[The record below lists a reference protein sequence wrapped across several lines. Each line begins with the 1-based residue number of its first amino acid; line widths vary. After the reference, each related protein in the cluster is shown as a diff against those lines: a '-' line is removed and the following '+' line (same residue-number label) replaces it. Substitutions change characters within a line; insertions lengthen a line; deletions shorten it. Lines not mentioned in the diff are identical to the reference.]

1 MSSKDTRGDKGA
13 NTGKRAGGNKKM
25 SGDKLSTGSKG
36 PGGGKKAAGRPHRGG
51 KTKSQVSSRQ
61 RDGRTSHRGASFDAS
76 ALEGAEFIEVSNVA
90 LPLDAG
96 LDDLASEANRLTS
109 VSGASEANR
118 PISVPRA
125 VEVERPNAAV
135 PATPP
140 APVAP
145 AEGSHAESL
154 SRTAI
159 ASALG
164 VAPEDIAS
172 FSLVKRSVDARK
184 KSNVHFNA
192 TYAVRLARGMA
203 YDALSP
209 ARGVN
214 VRAYEPPA
222 PLTIPDLRSHVT
234 SSDGRIVVAGTGP
247 AGLFCALYL
256 AEAGLRPLVVERG
269 AAVDERTAAIESF
282 NVGGPLDAAA
292 NVQFGEGGAGTF
304 SDGKLTTGTKSPHI
318 RHVLEAFVQAG
329 APDEIL
335 WQAKPHIGTDKL
347 PAVVKSIRERIIAAG
362 GEVRFLTRLVDIE
375 LSGGAVRSVVLEDSR
390 TGAREVVE
398 ASHVIVACG
407 HSARDVFELA
417 RDRGF
422 ALERKPFSMGARIE
436 HPQALIN
443 RAQFGAA
450 AKHAALGAADYK
462 MAVRVPARTDGTRTD
477 AASDNA
483 TRGVY
488 TFCMCPGGEVVAAAS
503 EEGGVV
509 VNGMSRFAR
518 DGENSNSALL
528 ADVRPDDLP
537 GDDVMEGVRL
547 QREVERAAFELARRN
562 GGVPYAA
569 PAQTVGDFLSGATSS
584 SGQAEG
590 KQPGGTVAAASEARR
605 RTVEPGSHRRVGASE
620 SHSRLV
626 VRPSYPRGVVWCDLR
641 ECLPAFICDAL
652 TQGLP
657 LLDAKLH
664 GFADPAAVLT
674 GPETRS
680 SSPIRMVRGKN
691 FQARWASDSPASD
704 EEPATRVYPCGEGA
718 GYAGGIMS
726 AAVDG
731 LRVAEAIAAELSSR

>member
-1 MSSKDTRGDKGA
+1 MSSKDARGDKGA
-13 NTGKRAGGNKKM
+13 STGKRVGGNKKM
-25 SGDKLSTGSKG
+25 SGAKLSTGSKG
-36 PGGGKKAAGRPHRGG
+36 TGGGKKAAGRPHRGG
-51 KTKSQVSSRQ
+51 KTKSQASSRQ
-61 RDGRTSHRGASFDAS
+61 RTGRPSHRGASFDAS

-96 LDDLASEANRLTS
+96 LESPASE
-109 VSGASEANR
+109 VNR
-118 PISVPRA
+118 PTPVPFSTETNHPA
-125 VEVERPNAAV
+125 
-135 PATPP
+135 PATPAASP
-140 APVAP
+140 AP

-154 SRTAI
+154 SRAAI

-164 VAPEDIAS
+164 VAPEDVAS

-192 TYAVRLARGMA
+192 TYAVRLAQGVA

-214 VRAYEPPA
+214 VRAYDPPA
-222 PLTIPDLRSHVT
+222 PLAIPDLRSLAT
-234 SSDGRIVVAGTGP
+234 SSDERIVVAGTGP
-247 AGLFCALYL
+247 AGLFCALFL

-282 NVGGPLDAAA
+282 NAGGPLDAAA

-318 RHVLEAFVQAG
+318 RHALEAFVQAG

-347 PAVVKSIRERIIAAG
+347 PAVVKSIRERIISAG
-362 GEVRFLTRLVDIE
+362 GEVRFLTRLADIE
-375 LSGGAVRSVVLEDSR
+375 LSGGAVCSVVLEDSR
-390 TGAREVVE
+390 TGAREAVE
-398 ASHVIVACG
+398 ASRVIVACG

-422 ALERKPFSMGARIE
+422 ALERKPFSMGVRIE
-436 HPQALIN
+436 HPQTLIN
-443 RAQFGAA
+443 RAQYGAA
-450 AKHAALGAADYK
+450 AKHTALGAADYK
-462 MAVRVPARTDGTRTD
+462 MAVRVPARANGTRTD
-477 AASDNA
+477 VASENA

-537 GDDVMEGVRL
+537 GDDVMEGVCL
-547 QREVERAAFELARRN
+547 QREVERAAFVLACRN

-590 KQPGGTVAAASEARR
+590 GQPGGTVAAASKARR
-605 RTVEPGSHRRVGASE
+605 RTVVPEP
-620 SHSRLV
+620 HSRLV
-626 VRPSYPRGVVWCDLR
+626 VHPSYPRGVVWCDLR
-641 ECLPAFICDAL
+641 ECLPEFICDAL
-652 TQGLP
+652 AQGLP

-664 GFADPAAVLT
+664 GFADPGAVLT

-680 SSPIRMVRGKN
+680 SSPIRMVRGEN
-691 FQARWASDSPASD
+691 FQARLAGDSSASD

-731 LRVAEAIAAELSSR
+731 LRVAEAIAAEFSSR

>member
-1 MSSKDTRGDKGA
+1 MSSKDARGDKGA
-13 NTGKRAGGNKKM
+13 STGKRVGGNKKM
-25 SGDKLSTGSKG
+25 SGAKLSAGSKG

-51 KTKSQVSSRQ
+51 KTKSQASSRQ
-61 RDGRTSHRGASFDAS
+61 RTGRPSHRGASFDAS

-96 LDDLASEANRLTS
+96 LESPASEVNRPTPVPLST
-109 VSGASEANR
+109 EANH
-118 PISVPRA
+118 PA
-125 VEVERPNAAV
+125 
-135 PATPP
+135 PATPAASP
-140 APVAP
+140 AP

-164 VAPEDIAS
+164 VAPEDVVS

-192 TYAVRLARGMA
+192 TYAVRLAQGVV

-209 ARGVN
+209 ARGIN
-214 VRAYEPPA
+214 VRAYDPPA
-222 PLTIPDLRSHVT
+222 PLAIPDLRSLAT

-247 AGLFCALYL
+247 AGLFCALFL

-282 NVGGPLDAAA
+282 NAGGPLDAAA

-347 PAVVKSIRERIIAAG
+347 PAVVKSIRERIISAG
-362 GEVRFLTRLVDIE
+362 GEVRFLTRLADIE
-375 LSGGAVRSVVLEDSR
+375 LSGGAVCSVALEDSR

-398 ASHVIVACG
+398 ASRVIVACG
-407 HSARDVFELA
+407 HSARDIFELA

-422 ALERKPFSMGARIE
+422 ALERKPFSMGVRIE
-436 HPQALIN
+436 HPQSLIN
-443 RAQFGAA
+443 RAQYGAA
-450 AKHAALGAADYK
+450 AKHTALGAADYK
-462 MAVRVPARTDGTRTD
+462 MAVRVPVRANGTRAD
-477 AASDNA
+477 ATSENA

-547 QREVERAAFELARRN
+547 QREGEHAAFELARRN

-590 KQPGGTVAAASEARR
+590 GQPGGTVAAASEA
-605 RTVEPGSHRRVGASE
+605 HRRVGASE

-641 ECLPAFICDAL
+641 ECLPEFICDAL
-652 TQGLP
+652 AQGLP

-664 GFADPAAVLT
+664 GFADPGAVLT

-691 FQARWASDSPASD
+691 FQARLAGDSSASD
-704 EEPATRVYPCGEGA
+704 EEPATRVYSCGEGA

-731 LRVAEAIAAELSSR
+731 LRVAEAIAAEFSSR

>member
-13 NTGKRAGGNKKM
+13 NAGKRAGGNKKM
-25 SGDKLSTGSKG
+25 SGKKTG
-36 PGGGKKAAGRPHRGG
+36 GRSHRGG
-51 KTKSQVSSRQ
+51 KPRSQASSRQ
-61 RDGRTSHRGASFDAS
+61 RSNRPSRGGAPFDAS
-76 ALEGAEFIEVSNVA
+76 ALEGAEAIEVSNVA

-96 LDDLASEANRLTS
+96 LDDLASEANRLT
-109 VSGASEANR
+109 
-118 PISVPRA
+118 PVPRA
-125 VEVERPNAAV
+125 AGAEHPTPAA

-140 APVAP
+140 ASVAL

-159 ASALG
+159 AAALG

-214 VRAYEPPA
+214 VRAYDPPA
-222 PLTIPDLRSHVT
+222 PLAIPDLRSLAT
-234 SSDGRIVVAGTGP
+234 SPDERIVVAGTGP

-282 NVGGPLDAAA
+282 NAGGPLDAAA

-347 PAVVKSIRERIIAAG
+347 PAVVKNIRERIISAG
-362 GEVRFLTRLVDIE
+362 GEVRFLTRLADIE
-375 LSGGAVRSVVLEDSR
+375 LAGGAVRSVVLEDSR
-390 TGAREVVE
+390 TGARDAVE
-398 ASHVIVACG
+398 ASRVIVACG
-407 HSARDVFELA
+407 HSARDIFELA

-422 ALERKPFSMGARIE
+422 ALERKPFSMGVRIE
-436 HPQALIN
+436 HPQSLIN
-443 RAQFGAA
+443 RAQYGAA
-450 AKHAALGAADYK
+450 AKHAALGTADYK
-462 MAVRVPARTDGTRTD
+462 MAVRVPVRTGDTHAD
-477 AASDNA
+477 VASENA

-537 GDDVMEGVRL
+537 GNDVMEGVRL
-547 QREVERAAFELARRN
+547 QREVEHAAFELACRN
-562 GGVPYAA
+562 GGVHYAA
-569 PAQTVGDFLSGATSS
+569 PAQTVGDFLAGATSS

-605 RTVEPGSHRRVGASE
+605 RTVASAACSHTAELEARRAGVLGTPD
-620 SHSRLV
+620 RLV

-641 ECLPAFICDAL
+641 ECLPEFICDAL
-652 TQGLP
+652 AQGLP

-664 GFADPAAVLT
+664 GFADPGAVLI

-691 FQARWASDSPASD
+691 FQARLADDDPVL
-704 EEPATRVYPCGEGA
+704 EEDPRTRVYPCGEGA

-731 LRVAEAIAAELSSR
+731 LRVAEAIAAEFSSR

>member
-1 MSSKDTRGDKGA
+1 MSSKDARGDKGA
-13 NTGKRAGGNKKM
+13 STGKRVGGNKKM
-25 SGDKLSTGSKG
+25 SGAKLSTGSKG
-36 PGGGKKAAGRPHRGG
+36 TGGGKKAAGRPHRGG
-51 KTKSQVSSRQ
+51 KTKSQASSRQ
-61 RDGRTSHRGASFDAS
+61 RTGRPSHRGASFDAS
-76 ALEGAEFIEVSNVA
+76 VLEGAEFIEVSNVA

-96 LDDLASEANRLTS
+96 LESPASE
-109 VSGASEANR
+109 VSR
-118 PISVPRA
+118 PTPAPLSTETNHPA
-125 VEVERPNAAV
+125 
-135 PATPP
+135 PATPAASP
-140 APVAP
+140 AP

-154 SRTAI
+154 SRAAI

-164 VAPEDIAS
+164 VAPEDVAS

-192 TYAVRLARGMA
+192 TYAVRLAQGVA

-214 VRAYEPPA
+214 VRAYDPPA
-222 PLTIPDLRSHVT
+222 PLVIPDLPSLAT

-247 AGLFCALYL
+247 AGLFGALYL

-282 NVGGPLDAAA
+282 NAGGPLDAVA

-347 PAVVKSIRERIIAAG
+347 PAVVKSIRERIISAG

-375 LSGGAVRSVVLEDSR
+375 LAGGAVRSVVLEDSR
-390 TGAREVVE
+390 TGAREAVE
-398 ASHVIVACG
+398 ASRVIVACG
-407 HSARDVFELA
+407 HSARDIFELA

-422 ALERKPFSMGARIE
+422 ALERKPFSMGVRIE
-436 HPQALIN
+436 HPQTLIN
-443 RAQFGAA
+443 RAQYGAA

-462 MAVRVPARTDGTRTD
+462 MAVRVSVRANGTRAD
-477 AASDNA
+477 ATSENA

-528 ADVRPDDLP
+528 ADVWPDDLP

-547 QREVERAAFELARRN
+547 QREVERAAFELACRN

-590 KQPGGTVAAASEARR
+590 GQPGGTVAAASEARR
-605 RTVEPGSHRRVGASE
+605 RTVAPEP
-620 SHSRLV
+620 HSRLV
-626 VRPSYPRGVVWCDLR
+626 VHPSYPRGVVWCDLR
-641 ECLPAFICDAL
+641 ECLPEFICDAL
-652 TQGLP
+652 AQGLP

-664 GFADPAAVLT
+664 GFANPGAVLT

-680 SSPIRMVRGKN
+680 SSPIRMVRGQN
-691 FQARWASDSPASD
+691 FQARLAGDSPASD

-731 LRVAEAIAAELSSR
+731 LRVAEAIAAEFSSR

>member
-13 NTGKRAGGNKKM
+13 NTGKRAGGSKKM
-25 SGDKLSTGSKG
+25 SGAKLSTGSKG
-36 PGGGKKAAGRPHRGG
+36 PGGGKKAAGRSHRGG

-96 LDDLASEANRLTS
+96 LESPASE
-109 VSGASEANR
+109 VNR
-118 PISVPRA
+118 PTPVPLSTETNHPA
-125 VEVERPNAAV
+125 
-135 PATPP
+135 PATPAASP
-140 APVAP
+140 AP

-164 VAPEDIAS
+164 VAPEDVAS

-192 TYAVRLARGMA
+192 TYAVHLAQGVA
-203 YDALSP
+203 HDELSP
-209 ARGVN
+209 DRGVN
-214 VRAYEPPA
+214 VRAYDPPA
-222 PLTIPDLRSHVT
+222 PLAIPDLRSLAT
-234 SSDGRIVVAGTGP
+234 SSDESIVVAGTGP

-282 NVGGPLDAAA
+282 NAGGPLDAAA

-318 RHVLEAFVQAG
+318 RHVLEAFVRAG
-329 APDEIL
+329 APNEIL

-362 GEVRFLTRLVDIE
+362 GEVRFLTRLADIE
-375 LSGGAVRSVVLEDSR
+375 LAGGAVRSVVLEDSR
-390 TGAREVVE
+390 TGAREVIE
-398 ASHVIVACG
+398 ASRVIVACG

-422 ALERKPFSMGARIE
+422 ALERKPFSMGVRIE
-436 HPQALIN
+436 HPQSLIN
-443 RAQFGAA
+443 RAQYGAA

-462 MAVRVPARTDGTRTD
+462 MAVRVPARVPSRAD
-477 AASDNA
+477 AASENA

-537 GDDVMEGVRL
+537 GNDVMEGVRL
-547 QREVERAAFELARRN
+547 QREVEHAAFELACRN

-569 PAQTVGDFLSGATSS
+569 PAQTVGDFLAGATSS

-605 RTVEPGSHRRVGASE
+605 RTVAPGRPCRVGSSE

-641 ECLPAFICDAL
+641 ECLPEFICDAL
-652 TQGLP
+652 AQGLP

-664 GFADPAAVLT
+664 GFADPGAVLT

-691 FQARWASDSPASD
+691 FQVRLAGDSSASD

>member
-1 MSSKDTRGDKGA
+1 MSSKDARGDKGA
-13 NTGKRAGGNKKM
+13 STGKRVGGNKKM
-25 SGDKLSTGSKG
+25 SGVKLSTGSKG

-51 KTKSQVSSRQ
+51 KTKLQASSRQ
-61 RDGRTSHRGASFDAS
+61 RTGRPSHRGASFDAS

-96 LDDLASEANRLTS
+96 LESPASE
-109 VSGASEANR
+109 VNR
-118 PISVPRA
+118 PTPVPLSTKTNHPA
-125 VEVERPNAAV
+125 
-135 PATPP
+135 PATPAASP
-140 APVAP
+140 AP

-154 SRTAI
+154 SRAAI

-164 VAPEDIAS
+164 VAPEDVAS

-192 TYAVRLARGMA
+192 TYAVRLAQGVA

-214 VRAYEPPA
+214 VRAYDPPA
-222 PLTIPDLRSHVT
+222 PLAIPDLRSLAT
-234 SSDGRIVVAGTGP
+234 SSDERIVVAGTGP

-269 AAVDERTAAIESF
+269 AAVDERAAAIESF
-282 NVGGPLDAAA
+282 NAGGPLDAAA

-347 PAVVKSIRERIIAAG
+347 PAVVKSIRERIISAG

-375 LSGGAVRSVVLEDSR
+375 LAGGAVRSVVLEDSR
-390 TGAREVVE
+390 TGAREAVE
-398 ASHVIVACG
+398 ASRVIVACG
-407 HSARDVFELA
+407 HSARDIFELA

-422 ALERKPFSMGARIE
+422 ALERKPFSMGVRIE
-436 HPQALIN
+436 HPQSLIN
-443 RAQFGAA
+443 RAQYGAA
-450 AKHAALGAADYK
+450 AKHTALGAADYK
-462 MAVRVPARTDGTRTD
+462 MAVRVPARANGTRTD
-477 AASDNA
+477 VTSENA

-528 ADVRPDDLP
+528 ADVQPDDLP

-547 QREVERAAFELARRN
+547 QREVEHAAFELACRN

-569 PAQTVGDFLSGATSS
+569 PAQTVGDFLVGATSS

-590 KQPGGTVAAASEARR
+590 GQPGGTFAAASEARR
-605 RTVEPGSHRRVGASE
+605 RTVAPEP
-620 SHSRLV
+620 HSRLV
-626 VRPSYPRGVVWCDLR
+626 VHPSYPRGVVWCDLR
-641 ECLPAFICDAL
+641 ECLPEFICDAL
-652 TQGLP
+652 AQGLP

-664 GFADPAAVLT
+664 GFADPGAVLT

-680 SSPIRMVRGKN
+680 SSPIRMVRGEN
-691 FQARWASDSPASD
+691 FQARLASDLPDSD

-731 LRVAEAIAAELSSR
+731 LRVAEAIAAEFSSR

>member
-1 MSSKDTRGDKGA
+1 MSSKDARGDKGA
-13 NTGKRAGGNKKM
+13 STGKRVGGNKKM
-25 SGDKLSTGSKG
+25 SGAKLSTGSKG
-36 PGGGKKAAGRPHRGG
+36 TGGGKKAAGRPHRGG
-51 KTKSQVSSRQ
+51 KTKSQASSRQ
-61 RDGRTSHRGASFDAS
+61 RTGRPSHRGASFDAS

-96 LDDLASEANRLTS
+96 LESPASEVNRPTPVPLST
-109 VSGASEANR
+109 EANH
-118 PISVPRA
+118 PA
-125 VEVERPNAAV
+125 
-135 PATPP
+135 PATP
-140 APVAP
+140 AP

-154 SRTAI
+154 SRSAI

-164 VAPEDIAS
+164 VAPEDVVS

-192 TYAVRLARGMA
+192 TYAVHLAQGVA

-214 VRAYEPPA
+214 VRAYDPPA
-222 PLTIPDLRSHVT
+222 PLAIPDLRSLAT

-282 NVGGPLDAAA
+282 NAGGPLDAAA

-347 PAVVKSIRERIIAAG
+347 PAVVKSIRERIISAG

-375 LSGGAVRSVVLEDSR
+375 LAGGAVRSVVLEDSR
-390 TGAREVVE
+390 TGAREAVE
-398 ASHVIVACG
+398 ASRVIVACG
-407 HSARDVFELA
+407 HSARDIFELA

-422 ALERKPFSMGARIE
+422 ALERKPFSMGVRIE
-436 HPQALIN
+436 HPQSLIN
-443 RAQFGAA
+443 RAQYGAA
-450 AKHAALGAADYK
+450 AKHTALGAADYK
-462 MAVRVPARTDGTRTD
+462 MAVRVPARANGTRTD
-477 AASDNA
+477 AASENA

-537 GDDVMEGVRL
+537 GNDVMEGVRL
-547 QREVERAAFELARRN
+547 QREVEHAAFELARRN

-569 PAQTVGDFLSGATSS
+569 LAQTVGDFLSGATSS

-590 KQPGGTVAAASEARR
+590 GQPGGTVAAASEARR
-605 RTVEPGSHRRVGASE
+605 RTVAPE

-626 VRPSYPRGVVWCDLR
+626 VHPSYPRGVVWCDLR
-641 ECLPAFICDAL
+641 ECLPEFICDAL
-652 TQGLP
+652 AQGLP

-664 GFADPAAVLT
+664 GFADPGAVLT

-680 SSPIRMVRGKN
+680 SSPIRMVRGEN
-691 FQARWASDSPASD
+691 FQARLASDLPDSD

-731 LRVAEAIAAELSSR
+731 LRVAEAIAAEFSSR

>member
-1 MSSKDTRGDKGA
+1 MSSKDARGDKGA
-13 NTGKRAGGNKKM
+13 STGKRVGGNKKM
-25 SGDKLSTGSKG
+25 SGAKLSTGSKG
-36 PGGGKKAAGRPHRGG
+36 TSGGKKAAGRPHRGG
-51 KTKSQVSSRQ
+51 KTKSQASSRQ
-61 RDGRTSHRGASFDAS
+61 RTGRPSHRGASFDAS
-76 ALEGAEFIEVSNVA
+76 VLEGADVIEVSNVA

-96 LDDLASEANRLTS
+96 LESPASE
-109 VSGASEANR
+109 VNR
-118 PISVPRA
+118 PTPVPLSTETNHPA
-125 VEVERPNAAV
+125 
-135 PATPP
+135 PATPAVSP
-140 APVAP
+140 AP

-154 SRTAI
+154 SRAAI

-164 VAPEDIAS
+164 VVPEDVAS

-192 TYAVRLARGMA
+192 TYAVRLAQGVV

-214 VRAYEPPA
+214 VRAYDPPA
-222 PLTIPDLRSHVT
+222 PLAIPDLRSLAT
-234 SSDGRIVVAGTGP
+234 SSDERIVVAGTGP

-282 NVGGPLDAAA
+282 NAGGPLDAAA

-347 PAVVKSIRERIIAAG
+347 PAVVKSIRGRIISAG
-362 GEVRFLTRLVDIE
+362 GEVRFLTRLADIE
-375 LSGGAVRSVVLEDSR
+375 LSGGAVCSVVLEDSR

-398 ASHVIVACG
+398 ASRVIVACG
-407 HSARDVFELA
+407 HSARDIFELA

-422 ALERKPFSMGARIE
+422 ALERKPFSMGVRIE
-436 HPQALIN
+436 HPQSLIN
-443 RAQFGAA
+443 RAQYGAA
-450 AKHAALGAADYK
+450 AKHTALGAADYK
-462 MAVRVPARTDGTRTD
+462 MAVRVPARANGTHTDV
-477 AASDNA
+477 ASDNA

-528 ADVRPDDLP
+528 ADVRPDDLL

-547 QREVERAAFELARRN
+547 QREVEHAAFELARRN

-569 PAQTVGDFLSGATSS
+569 PAQTVGDFLSGAASS

-590 KQPGGTVAAASEARR
+590 GQPGGAVVAASEARR
-605 RTVEPGSHRRVGASE
+605 RTVAPD

-641 ECLPAFICDAL
+641 ECLPEFICDAL
-652 TQGLP
+652 AQGLP

-664 GFADPAAVLT
+664 GFADPSAVLT

-680 SSPIRMVRGKN
+680 SSPIRMVRGEN
-691 FQARWASDSPASD
+691 FQARLASDSPDSD

-731 LRVAEAIAAELSSR
+731 LRVAEAIAAEFSSR

>member
-96 LDDLASEANRLTS
+96 LDVLASEANRLT
-109 VSGASEANR
+109 
-118 PISVPRA
+118 PVPRA
-125 VEVERPNAAV
+125 AGAEHPTPAA

-140 APVAP
+140 ASAAL

-159 ASALG
+159 AAALG
-164 VAPEDIAS
+164 VAPEDVAS

-192 TYAVRLARGMA
+192 TYAVRLARDMA

-209 ARGVN
+209 ARGVG
-214 VRAYEPPA
+214 VRAYDPPA
-222 PLTIPDLRSHVT
+222 PLAIPDLRSHT
-234 SSDGRIVVAGTGP
+234 ASSDGRIVVAGTGP

-282 NVGGPLDAAA
+282 NAGGPLDVAA

-347 PAVVKSIRERIIAAG
+347 PAVVKSIRERIISAG
-362 GEVRFLTRLVDIE
+362 GEVRFLTRLADIE

-390 TGAREVVE
+390 TGAREAVE
-398 ASHVIVACG
+398 ASRVIVACG
-407 HSARDVFELA
+407 HSARDIFELA

-422 ALERKPFSMGARIE
+422 ALERKPFSMGVRIE
-436 HPQALIN
+436 HPQSLIN
-443 RAQFGAA
+443 RAQYGAA

-462 MAVRVPARTDGTRTD
+462 MAVRVPVRTDGTRMD
-477 AASDNA
+477 AISENA

-562 GGVPYAA
+562 GGASYAA
-569 PAQTVGDFLSGATSS
+569 PAQTVGDFLAGAASS
-584 SGQAEG
+584 NGQPEG
-590 KQPGGTVAAASEARR
+590 KQPSDTVAAASEARR
-605 RTVEPGSHRRVGASE
+605 RAAASG
-620 SHSRLV
+620 SHSRLA

-652 TQGLP
+652 AQGLP

-731 LRVAEAIAAELSSR
+731 LRVAEAIAAEFSSR

>member
-1 MSSKDTRGDKGA
+1 MSSKDARGDKGA
-13 NTGKRAGGNKKM
+13 STGKRVGGNKKM
-25 SGDKLSTGSKG
+25 SGAKLSTGSKG
-36 PGGGKKAAGRPHRGG
+36 TGGGKKAAGRPHRGG
-51 KTKSQVSSRQ
+51 KTKSQASSRQ
-61 RDGRTSHRGASFDAS
+61 RTGRPSHRGASFDAS

-96 LDDLASEANRLTS
+96 LESPASE
-109 VSGASEANR
+109 VNR
-118 PISVPRA
+118 PTPIPLSTEADHPA
-125 VEVERPNAAV
+125 
-135 PATPP
+135 PATPAASP
-140 APVAP
+140 AP

-164 VAPEDIAS
+164 VAPEDVAS

-192 TYAVRLARGMA
+192 TYAVCLAQGVV

-214 VRAYEPPA
+214 VRAYDPPA
-222 PLTIPDLRSHVT
+222 PLAIPDLRSLAT
-234 SSDGRIVVAGTGP
+234 SSDEHIVVAGTGP
-247 AGLFCALYL
+247 AGLFCALFL

-282 NVGGPLDAAA
+282 NAGGPLDAAA

-347 PAVVKSIRERIIAAG
+347 PAVVKSIRERIISAG
-362 GEVRFLTRLVDIE
+362 GEVRFLTRLADIE
-375 LSGGAVRSVVLEDSR
+375 LAGGAVRSVVLEGSR

-398 ASHVIVACG
+398 ASRVIVACG
-407 HSARDVFELA
+407 HSARDVFEFA

-422 ALERKPFSMGARIE
+422 ALERKPFSMGVRIE
-436 HPQALIN
+436 HPQSLIN
-443 RAQFGAA
+443 RAQYGAA

-462 MAVRVPARTDGTRTD
+462 MAVRVPARANDTRAD
-477 AASDNA
+477 VASENA

-547 QREVERAAFELARRN
+547 QREVERAAFELACRN

-569 PAQTVGDFLSGATSS
+569 PAQTVGDFLVGATSS

-590 KQPGGTVAAASEARR
+590 GQLGGTVAAVSEARR
-605 RTVEPGSHRRVGASE
+605 RTVAPEP
-620 SHSRLV
+620 HSRLV
-626 VRPSYPRGVVWCDLR
+626 VHPSYPRGVVWCDLR
-641 ECLPAFICDAL
+641 ECLPEFICDAL
-652 TQGLP
+652 SQGLP

-664 GFADPAAVLT
+664 GFADPGAVLT

-691 FQARWASDSPASD
+691 FQARLASDLPDSD

-731 LRVAEAIAAELSSR
+731 LRVAEAIAAEFSSR

>member
-13 NTGKRAGGNKKM
+13 NTGKRAGGSKKM
-25 SGDKLSTGSKG
+25 SCDKLSTGSKG
-36 PGGGKKAAGRPHRGG
+36 PGGGKKAAGRPRRGG
-51 KTKSQVSSRQ
+51 KTKSQATFRH
-61 RDGRTSHRGASFDAS
+61 RDGRTSHCVASFDAG

-96 LDDLASEANRLTS
+96 LDDLASEANRL
-109 VSGASEANR
+109 N
-118 PISVPRA
+118 PVPRA
-125 VEVERPNAAV
+125 AGAEHPTPAA

-192 TYAVRLARGMA
+192 TYAVRLARGMT
-203 YDALSP
+203 YDVLSP
-209 ARGVN
+209 ARGVG
-214 VRAYEPPA
+214 VRAYDPPA
-222 PLTIPDLRSHVT
+222 PLVIPDLRSHAAL
-234 SSDGRIVVAGTGP
+234 SDRRIVVAGTGP

-282 NVGGPLDAAA
+282 NAGGPLDVTA

-362 GEVRFLTRLVDIE
+362 GEVRFLTRLADIE
-375 LSGGAVRSVVLEDSR
+375 LAGGAVRSVVLEDSH

-398 ASHVIVACG
+398 ASRVIVACG
-407 HSARDVFELA
+407 HSARDIFELA

-436 HPQALIN
+436 HPQSLIN
-443 RAQFGAA
+443 RAQYGAA

-462 MAVRVPARTDGTRTD
+462 MAVRVPVRTGDTHTD
-477 AASDNA
+477 VASDNA

-537 GDDVMEGVRL
+537 GNDVMEGVRL
-547 QREVERAAFELARRN
+547 QREVEHAAFELARRN

-569 PAQTVGDFLSGATSS
+569 PAQTVGDFLAGAASS
-584 SGQAEG
+584 SRQPEG
-590 KQPGGTVAAASEARR
+590 KQPSDAVAASSEARR
-605 RTVEPGSHRRVGASE
+605 RVAASE

-641 ECLPAFICDAL
+641 ECLPEFICDAL
-652 TQGLP
+652 AQGLP

-664 GFADPAAVLT
+664 GFADPGAVLT

-680 SSPIRMVRGKN
+680 SSPIRMVRGEN
-691 FQARWASDSPASD
+691 FQARLAGDSSASD

-731 LRVAEAIAAELSSR
+731 LRVAEAIAAEFSSR

>member
-1 MSSKDTRGDKGA
+1 MSSKDTRGDKGV
-13 NTGKRAGGNKKM
+13 NTGKRAGGSKKM
-25 SGDKLSTGSKG
+25 SGAKLSTGSKG
-36 PGGGKKAAGRPHRGG
+36 PGGGKKAAGRSHRGG

-96 LDDLASEANRLTS
+96 LESPASE
-109 VSGASEANR
+109 VNR
-118 PISVPRA
+118 PTPVPLSTETNHPA
-125 VEVERPNAAV
+125 
-135 PATPP
+135 PATPAASP
-140 APVAP
+140 AP

-192 TYAVRLARGMA
+192 TYAVHLAQGVA
-203 YDALSP
+203 HDALSP

-214 VRAYEPPA
+214 VRAYDLPA
-222 PLTIPDLRSHVT
+222 PLAIPDLRSLAT
-234 SSDGRIVVAGTGP
+234 SSDERIVVAGTGP

-282 NVGGPLDAAA
+282 NAGGPLDAAA

-318 RHVLEAFVQAG
+318 RHVLETFVQAG

-362 GEVRFLTRLVDIE
+362 GEVRFLTRLADIE
-375 LSGGAVRSVVLEDSR
+375 LAGGAVRSVVLEDSR
-390 TGAREVVE
+390 TGAREAVE
-398 ASHVIVACG
+398 ASRVIVACG
-407 HSARDVFELA
+407 HSARDIFELA

-422 ALERKPFSMGARIE
+422 ALERKPFSMGVRIE
-436 HPQALIN
+436 HSQSLIN
-443 RAQFGAA
+443 RAQYGAA

-462 MAVRVPARTDGTRTD
+462 MAVRVPARAPSRAD
-477 AASDNA
+477 AASENA

-537 GDDVMEGVRL
+537 GNDVMEGVRL
-547 QREVERAAFELARRN
+547 QREVEHAAFELACRN

-569 PAQTVGDFLSGATSS
+569 PAQTVGDFLAGATSS

-605 RTVEPGSHRRVGASE
+605 CTVASE
-620 SHSRLV
+620 SCSHTAELEARRAGVLGIPDRLV

-641 ECLPAFICDAL
+641 ECLPEFICDAL
-652 TQGLP
+652 AQGLP

-691 FQARWASDSPASD
+691 LQARWASDSPASD

>member
-1 MSSKDTRGDKGA
+1 MSSKDTRGDKGV
-13 NTGKRAGGNKKM
+13 NTGKRAGGSKKM
-25 SGDKLSTGSKG
+25 SGAKLSTGSKG
-36 PGGGKKAAGRPHRGG
+36 PGGGKKAAGRSHRGG

-96 LDDLASEANRLTS
+96 LESPASE
-109 VSGASEANR
+109 VNR
-118 PISVPRA
+118 PTPVPLSTETNHPA
-125 VEVERPNAAV
+125 
-135 PATPP
+135 PATPAASP
-140 APVAP
+140 AP

-192 TYAVRLARGMA
+192 TYAVHLAQGVA
-203 YDALSP
+203 HDALSP

-214 VRAYEPPA
+214 VRAYDLPA
-222 PLTIPDLRSHVT
+222 PLAIPDLRSLAT
-234 SSDGRIVVAGTGP
+234 SSDERIVVAGTGP

-282 NVGGPLDAAA
+282 NAGGPLDAAA

-318 RHVLEAFVQAG
+318 RHVLETFVQAG

-362 GEVRFLTRLVDIE
+362 GEVRFLTRLADIE
-375 LSGGAVRSVVLEDSR
+375 LAGGAVRSVVLEDSR
-390 TGAREVVE
+390 TGAREAVE
-398 ASHVIVACG
+398 ASRVIVACG
-407 HSARDVFELA
+407 HSARDIFELA

-422 ALERKPFSMGARIE
+422 ALERKPFSMGVRIE
-436 HPQALIN
+436 HSQSLIN
-443 RAQFGAA
+443 RAQYGAA

-462 MAVRVPARTDGTRTD
+462 MAVRVPARAPSRAD
-477 AASDNA
+477 AASENA

-537 GDDVMEGVRL
+537 GNDVMEGVRL
-547 QREVERAAFELARRN
+547 QREVEHAAFELACRN

-569 PAQTVGDFLSGATSS
+569 PAQTVGDFLAGATSS

-605 RTVEPGSHRRVGASE
+605 CTVASE
-620 SHSRLV
+620 SCSHTAELEARRAGVLGIPDRLV

-641 ECLPAFICDAL
+641 ECLPEFICDAL
-652 TQGLP
+652 AQGLP

-664 GFADPAAVLT
+664 GFADPGAVLT
-674 GPETRS
+674 GSETRS

-691 FQARWASDSPASD
+691 FQARLTGDSSASD
-704 EEPATRVYPCGEGA
+704 EEPTTRVYPCGEGA

-731 LRVAEAIAAELSSR
+731 LRVAEAIAAEFSSR

>member
-1 MSSKDTRGDKGA
+1 MSSKNVRGDKGA
-13 NTGKRAGGNKKM
+13 STGKRVGGNKKM
-25 SGDKLSTGSKG
+25 SGAKLSAGSKG
-36 PGGGKKAAGRPHRGG
+36 PGGGKKVAGRPHRGG
-51 KTKSQVSSRQ
+51 KTKSQASSRQ
-61 RDGRTSHRGASFDAS
+61 RTGRPSHRGASFDAS

-90 LPLDAG
+90 LPLNAG
-96 LDDLASEANRLTS
+96 LESPASE
-109 VSGASEANR
+109 VNR
-118 PISVPRA
+118 PTPVPLSTETNHPA
-125 VEVERPNAAV
+125 
-135 PATPP
+135 PATPAASP
-140 APVAP
+140 AP

-154 SRTAI
+154 SRAAI

-164 VAPEDIAS
+164 VALEDVAS

-184 KSNVHFNA
+184 KLNVHFNA
-192 TYAVRLARGMA
+192 TYAVRLAQGVV

-209 ARGVN
+209 ARGIN
-214 VRAYEPPA
+214 VRAYDPPA
-222 PLTIPDLRSHVT
+222 PLAIPDLRSLAT

-247 AGLFCALYL
+247 AGLFCALFL

-282 NVGGPLDAAA
+282 NAGGPLDAAA

-347 PAVVKSIRERIIAAG
+347 PAVVKSIRERIVSAG
-362 GEVRFLTRLVDIE
+362 GEVRFLTRLADIE
-375 LSGGAVRSVVLEDSR
+375 LSGGAVCSVVLEDSR

-398 ASHVIVACG
+398 ASRVIVACG
-407 HSARDVFELA
+407 HSARDIFELA

-422 ALERKPFSMGARIE
+422 ALERKPFSMGVRIE
-436 HPQALIN
+436 HPQTLIN
-443 RAQFGAA
+443 RAQYGAA
-450 AKHAALGAADYK
+450 AKHTALGAADYK
-462 MAVRVPARTDGTRTD
+462 MAVRVPARANGTRTD
-477 AASDNA
+477 ATSENA
-483 TRGVY
+483 IRGVY

-547 QREVERAAFELARRN
+547 QREAERAAFELACRN

-590 KQPGGTVAAASEARR
+590 GQPGGTVAAASEARR
-605 RTVEPGSHRRVGASE
+605 RTVAPE

-641 ECLPAFICDAL
+641 ECLPEFICDAL
-652 TQGLP
+652 AQGLP

-664 GFADPAAVLT
+664 GFADPGAVLT

-680 SSPIRMVRGKN
+680 SSPIRMVRGEN
-691 FQARWASDSPASD
+691 FQARLASDLPDSD

-731 LRVAEAIAAELSSR
+731 LRVAEAIAAEFSSR

>member
-1 MSSKDTRGDKGA
+1 MSSKDARGDKGA
-13 NTGKRAGGNKKM
+13 STGKRVCGNKKM
-25 SGDKLSTGSKG
+25 SGAKLSTGSKG
-36 PGGGKKAAGRPHRGG
+36 TGGGKKAAGRPHRGG
-51 KTKSQVSSRQ
+51 KTKSQASSRQ
-61 RDGRTSHRGASFDAS
+61 RTGRPSHRGASFDAS

-96 LDDLASEANRLTS
+96 LESPASE
-109 VSGASEANR
+109 VNR
-118 PISVPRA
+118 PTPVPLSTETNHPA
-125 VEVERPNAAV
+125 
-135 PATPP
+135 PATPAASP
-140 APVAP
+140 AP

-154 SRTAI
+154 SRAAI

-164 VAPEDIAS
+164 VAPEDVAS

-192 TYAVRLARGMA
+192 TYAVHLAQGVA

-214 VRAYEPPA
+214 VRAYDPPA
-222 PLTIPDLRSHVT
+222 PLAIPDLRSLAT

-247 AGLFCALYL
+247 AGLFCALFL

-282 NVGGPLDAAA
+282 NAGGPLDAAA

-347 PAVVKSIRERIIAAG
+347 PAVVKSIRERIISAG
-362 GEVRFLTRLVDIE
+362 GEVRFLTRLADIE
-375 LSGGAVRSVVLEDSR
+375 LSGGAVCSVALEDSR

-398 ASHVIVACG
+398 ASRVIVACG
-407 HSARDVFELA
+407 HSARDIFELA

-422 ALERKPFSMGARIE
+422 ALERKPFSMGVRIE
-436 HPQALIN
+436 HPQTLIN
-443 RAQFGAA
+443 RAQYGAA
-450 AKHAALGAADYK
+450 AKHTALGAADYK
-462 MAVRVPARTDGTRTD
+462 MAVRVPARANGTRAD
-477 AASDNA
+477 VASENA

-537 GDDVMEGVRL
+537 GNDVMEGVRL
-547 QREVERAAFELARRN
+547 QREVEHAAFELARRN

-590 KQPGGTVAAASEARR
+590 GQPGGTVAAASEARR
-605 RTVEPGSHRRVGASE
+605 RTVAPE
-620 SHSRLV
+620 SHSRPV

-641 ECLPAFICDAL
+641 KCLPEFICDAL
-652 TQGLP
+652 AQGLP

-664 GFADPAAVLT
+664 GFANSGAVLT

-680 SSPIRMVRGKN
+680 SSPIRMVRGEN
-691 FQARWASDSPASD
+691 FQARLASDLPDSD

-731 LRVAEAIAAELSSR
+731 LRVAEAIAAEFSSR

>member
-1 MSSKDTRGDKGA
+1 MSSKDTRGDKGV
-13 NTGKRAGGNKKM
+13 NTGKRAGGSKKM
-25 SGDKLSTGSKG
+25 SGAKLSTGSKG
-36 PGGGKKAAGRPHRGG
+36 PGGGKKAAGRSHRGG

-96 LDDLASEANRLTS
+96 LESPASE
-109 VSGASEANR
+109 VNR
-118 PISVPRA
+118 PTPVPLSTETNHPA
-125 VEVERPNAAV
+125 
-135 PATPP
+135 PATPAASP
-140 APVAP
+140 AP

-192 TYAVRLARGMA
+192 TYAVHLAQGVA
-203 YDALSP
+203 HDALSP

-214 VRAYEPPA
+214 VRAYDLPA
-222 PLTIPDLRSHVT
+222 PLAIPDLRSLAT
-234 SSDGRIVVAGTGP
+234 SSDERIVVAGTGP

-282 NVGGPLDAAA
+282 NAGGPLDAAA

-318 RHVLEAFVQAG
+318 RHVLETFVQAG

-362 GEVRFLTRLVDIE
+362 GEVRFLTRLADIE
-375 LSGGAVRSVVLEDSR
+375 LVGGAVRSVVLEDSR
-390 TGAREVVE
+390 TGAREAVE
-398 ASHVIVACG
+398 ASRVIVACG
-407 HSARDVFELA
+407 HSARDIFELA

-422 ALERKPFSMGARIE
+422 ALERKPFSMGVRIE
-436 HPQALIN
+436 HSQSLIN
-443 RAQFGAA
+443 RAQYGAA

-462 MAVRVPARTDGTRTD
+462 MAVRVPARVPSRTD
-477 AASDNA
+477 ATSENA

-537 GDDVMEGVRL
+537 GNDVMEGVRL
-547 QREVERAAFELARRN
+547 QREVEHAAFELACRN

-569 PAQTVGDFLSGATSS
+569 PAQTVGDFLAGATSS

-605 RTVEPGSHRRVGASE
+605 CTVASE
-620 SHSRLV
+620 SCSHTAELEARRAGVLGIPDRLV

-641 ECLPAFICDAL
+641 ECLPEFICDAL
-652 TQGLP
+652 AQGLP

-664 GFADPAAVLT
+664 GFADPGAVLT
-674 GPETRS
+674 GSETRS

-691 FQARWASDSPASD
+691 FQARLTGDSSASD
-704 EEPATRVYPCGEGA
+704 EEPTTRVYPCGEGA

-731 LRVAEAIAAELSSR
+731 LRVAEAIAAEFSSR

>member
-1 MSSKDTRGDKGA
+1 MSSKDIRGDKGA
-13 NTGKRAGGNKKM
+13 STGKRVGGNKKM
-25 SGDKLSTGSKG
+25 SGAKLSTGSKG
-36 PGGGKKAAGRPHRGG
+36 TGGGKKAAGRPHRGG
-51 KTKSQVSSRQ
+51 KTKSQASSRQ
-61 RDGRTSHRGASFDAS
+61 RTGRPSHRGASFDAS

-96 LDDLASEANRLTS
+96 LESPASE
-109 VSGASEANR
+109 VNR
-118 PISVPRA
+118 PTPVPLST
-125 VEVERPNAAV
+125 ETNRPA
-135 PATPP
+135 PATPAASP
-140 APVAP
+140 AS

-154 SRTAI
+154 SRAAI

-164 VAPEDIAS
+164 VAPEDVAS

-192 TYAVRLARGMA
+192 TYAVHLAQGVA

-214 VRAYEPPA
+214 VRAYDPPA
-222 PLTIPDLRSHVT
+222 PLAIPDLRSLAT

-282 NVGGPLDAAA
+282 NAGGPLDAAA

-347 PAVVKSIRERIIAAG
+347 PAVVKSIRERIISAG
-362 GEVRFLTRLVDIE
+362 GEVRFLTRLADIE
-375 LSGGAVRSVVLEDSR
+375 LSGGAVCSVALEDSR

-398 ASHVIVACG
+398 ASRVIVACG
-407 HSARDVFELA
+407 HSARDIFELA

-422 ALERKPFSMGARIE
+422 ALERKPFSMGVRIE
-436 HPQALIN
+436 HPQTLIN
-443 RAQFGAA
+443 RAQYGAA
-450 AKHAALGAADYK
+450 AKHTALGAADYK
-462 MAVRVPARTDGTRTD
+462 MAVRVPARANGTRTD
-477 AASDNA
+477 VASENA

-537 GDDVMEGVRL
+537 GNDVMEGVRL
-547 QREVERAAFELARRN
+547 QREVERAAFELACRN

-590 KQPGGTVAAASEARR
+590 GQPGGTVAAASKARR
-605 RTVEPGSHRRVGASE
+605 RTVAPE

-641 ECLPAFICDAL
+641 KCLPEFICDAL
-652 TQGLP
+652 AQGLP

-664 GFADPAAVLT
+664 GFANPGAVLT

-680 SSPIRMVRGKN
+680 SSPIRMVRGEN
-691 FQARWASDSPASD
+691 FQARLASDLPDSD

-731 LRVAEAIAAELSSR
+731 LRVAEAIAAEFSSR

>member
-1 MSSKDTRGDKGA
+1 MSSKDARGDKGA
-13 NTGKRAGGNKKM
+13 STGKRVGGNKKM
-25 SGDKLSTGSKG
+25 SGAKLSTGSKG
-36 PGGGKKAAGRPHRGG
+36 AGGGKKAAGRPHRGG
-51 KTKSQVSSRQ
+51 KTKSQASSRQ
-61 RDGRTSHRGASFDAS
+61 RTGRPSHRGASFDAS

-90 LPLDAG
+90 LPLDVG
-96 LDDLASEANRLTS
+96 LESPASE
-109 VSGASEANR
+109 VNR
-118 PISVPRA
+118 PTPVPLST
-125 VEVERPNAAV
+125 ETNRPALATLAAS
-135 PATPP
+135 P
-140 APVAP
+140 AP

-154 SRTAI
+154 SRAAV

-164 VAPEDIAS
+164 VAPEDVAS

-192 TYAVRLARGMA
+192 TYAVRLVQGVV
-203 YDALSP
+203 YDVLSP

-214 VRAYEPPA
+214 VRAYDPPA
-222 PLTIPDLRSHVT
+222 PLAIPDLRSLAT
-234 SSDGRIVVAGTGP
+234 SSDERIVVAGTGP

-282 NVGGPLDAAA
+282 NAGGPLDAAA

-347 PAVVKSIRERIIAAG
+347 PAVVKSIRERIISAG
-362 GEVRFLTRLVDIE
+362 GEVRFFTRLADIE
-375 LSGGAVRSVVLEDSR
+375 LSGGAVCSVALEDSR

-398 ASHVIVACG
+398 ASRVIVACG
-407 HSARDVFELA
+407 HSARDIFELA

-422 ALERKPFSMGARIE
+422 ALERKPFSMGVRIE
-436 HPQALIN
+436 HPQSLIN
-443 RAQFGAA
+443 RAQYGAA
-450 AKHAALGAADYK
+450 AKHTALGAADYK
-462 MAVRVPARTDGTRTD
+462 MAVRVPARANGTRPD
-477 AASDNA
+477 AASENA

-537 GDDVMEGVRL
+537 GNDVMEGVRL
-547 QREVERAAFELARRN
+547 QREVEHAAFELARRN

-590 KQPGGTVAAASEARR
+590 KQLGGTVAAASEARR
-605 RTVEPGSHRRVGASE
+605 RTVAPE

-641 ECLPAFICDAL
+641 KCLPEFICDAL
-652 TQGLP
+652 AQGLP

-664 GFADPAAVLT
+664 GFADPGAVLT

-680 SSPIRMVRGKN
+680 SSPIRMVRGQN
-691 FQARWASDSPASD
+691 FQARLASDLPDSD

-731 LRVAEAIAAELSSR
+731 LRVAEAIAAEFSSR

>member
-1 MSSKDTRGDKGA
+1 MSSKDARGDKGA
-13 NTGKRAGGNKKM
+13 STGKRVGGNKKM
-25 SGDKLSTGSKG
+25 SGVKLSTGSKG
-36 PGGGKKAAGRPHRGG
+36 TGGGKKAAGRPHRGG
-51 KTKSQVSSRQ
+51 KTKSQASSRQ
-61 RDGRTSHRGASFDAS
+61 RTGRPSHRGASFDAS

-96 LDDLASEANRLTS
+96 LESPASE
-109 VSGASEANR
+109 VNR
-118 PISVPRA
+118 PTPVPLSTETNHPA
-125 VEVERPNAAV
+125 
-135 PATPP
+135 PATPAASP
-140 APVAP
+140 AP

-154 SRTAI
+154 SRAAI

-164 VAPEDIAS
+164 VAPEDVAS

-192 TYAVRLARGMA
+192 TYAVRLAQGVA

-214 VRAYEPPA
+214 VRAYDPPA
-222 PLTIPDLRSHVT
+222 PLAIPDLRSLVT
-234 SSDGRIVVAGTGP
+234 SSDERIVVAGTGP

-269 AAVDERTAAIESF
+269 AAVDERAAAIESF
-282 NVGGPLDAAA
+282 NAGGPLDAAA

-347 PAVVKSIRERIIAAG
+347 PAVVKSIRERIISAG

-375 LSGGAVRSVVLEDSR
+375 LAGGAVRSVVLEDSR
-390 TGAREVVE
+390 TGAREAVE
-398 ASHVIVACG
+398 ASRVIVACG
-407 HSARDVFELA
+407 HSARDIFELA

-422 ALERKPFSMGARIE
+422 ALERKPFSMGVRIE
-436 HPQALIN
+436 HPQSLIN
-443 RAQFGAA
+443 RAQYGAA
-450 AKHAALGAADYK
+450 AKHTALGAADYK
-462 MAVRVPARTDGTRTD
+462 MAVRVPARANGTRTD
-477 AASDNA
+477 VTSENA

-537 GDDVMEGVRL
+537 GNDVMEGVRL
-547 QREVERAAFELARRN
+547 QREVEHAAFELACRN

-590 KQPGGTVAAASEARR
+590 GQPGGTVAAASEARR
-605 RTVEPGSHRRVGASE
+605 RTVAPE

-641 ECLPAFICDAL
+641 EYLPEFVCDAL
-652 TQGLP
+652 AQGLP

-664 GFADPAAVLT
+664 GFADPGAVLT

-680 SSPIRMVRGKN
+680 SSPIRMVRGEN
-691 FQARWASDSPASD
+691 FQARLASDLPASD

-731 LRVAEAIAAELSSR
+731 LRVAEAIAAEFSSR

>member
-1 MSSKDTRGDKGA
+1 MSSRDTRGDKGTNA
-13 NTGKRAGGNKKM
+13 GKRAGGNKKM
-25 SGDKLSTGSKG
+25 SGKKT
-36 PGGGKKAAGRPHRGG
+36 GGGEKTGGAMESTRGKKTGGRSHRGG
-51 KTKSQVSSRQ
+51 KPRSQASSRQ
-61 RDGRTSHRGASFDAS
+61 RSDRPSRGGASFDAS
-76 ALEGAEFIEVSNVA
+76 ALEGAELIEVSNVA

-96 LDDLASEANRLTS
+96 LDDLASEANRL
-109 VSGASEANR
+109 N
-118 PISVPRA
+118 PVPRA
-125 VEVERPNAAV
+125 AGAEHPTPAA

-222 PLTIPDLRSHVT
+222 PLTIPDLRSHAA

-282 NVGGPLDAAA
+282 NAGGPLDAAA

-335 WQAKPHIGTDKL
+335 WQAKPHIGTDML

-362 GEVRFLTRLVDIE
+362 GEVRFLTRLADIE
-375 LSGGAVRSVVLEDSR
+375 LAGGAVRSVVLEDSR
-390 TGAREVVE
+390 TGARDAVE
-398 ASHVIVACG
+398 ASRVIVACG
-407 HSARDVFELA
+407 HSARDIFELA

-422 ALERKPFSMGARIE
+422 ALERKPFSMGVRIE
-436 HPQALIN
+436 HPQSLIN
-443 RAQFGAA
+443 RAQYGAA

-462 MAVRVPARTDGTRTD
+462 MAVRVPICGGGTRTD
-477 AASDNA
+477 ATSENA

-537 GDDVMEGVRL
+537 GNDVMEGVRL
-547 QREVERAAFELARRN
+547 QREVEHAAFELARRN

-569 PAQTVGDFLSGATSS
+569 PAQTVGDFLAGAASS
-584 SGQAEG
+584 SRQPEG
-590 KQPGGTVAAASEARR
+590 KQPSDAVAASSEARR
-605 RTVEPGSHRRVGASE
+605 RVAASE

-641 ECLPAFICDAL
+641 ECLPEFICDAL
-652 TQGLP
+652 AQGLP

-664 GFADPAAVLT
+664 GFADPGAVLT

-680 SSPIRMVRGKN
+680 SSPIRMVRGEN
-691 FQARWASDSPASD
+691 FQARLAGDSSASD

-731 LRVAEAIAAELSSR
+731 LRVAEAIAAEFSSR

>member
-1 MSSKDTRGDKGA
+1 MSSKDVRGDKGA
-13 NTGKRAGGNKKM
+13 STGKRVGGNKKM
-25 SGDKLSTGSKG
+25 SGAKLSTGSKG
-36 PGGGKKAAGRPHRGG
+36 TGGGKKAAGRPHRGG
-51 KTKSQVSSRQ
+51 KAKSQASSRQ
-61 RDGRTSHRGASFDAS
+61 RTGRPSHRGASFDAS

-96 LDDLASEANRLTS
+96 LESPASE
-109 VSGASEANR
+109 VNR
-118 PISVPRA
+118 PTPVPFST
-125 VEVERPNAAV
+125 ETNRPA
-135 PATPP
+135 PATPAASP
-140 APVAP
+140 AP

-154 SRTAI
+154 SRAAI

-192 TYAVRLARGMA
+192 TYAVHLAQGVA

-214 VRAYEPPA
+214 VRAYDPPA
-222 PLTIPDLRSHVT
+222 PLAIPDLRSLAT
-234 SSDGRIVVAGTGP
+234 SSEGRIVVAGTGP

-282 NVGGPLDAAA
+282 NAGGPLDAAA

-347 PAVVKSIRERIIAAG
+347 PAVVKSIRERIISAG
-362 GEVRFLTRLVDIE
+362 GEVRFLTRLADIE
-375 LSGGAVRSVVLEDSR
+375 LSGGAVRSVVLENSR
-390 TGAREVVE
+390 TGARETVE
-398 ASHVIVACG
+398 ASRVIIACG
-407 HSARDVFELA
+407 HSARDIFELA

-422 ALERKPFSMGARIE
+422 ALERKPFSMGVRIE
-436 HPQALIN
+436 HPQSLIN
-443 RAQFGAA
+443 RAQYGAA
-450 AKHAALGAADYK
+450 AKHTALGAADYK
-462 MAVRVPARTDGTRTD
+462 MAVRVPVRANGTRAD
-477 AASDNA
+477 ATSENA

-547 QREVERAAFELARRN
+547 QREVEHAAFELARRN

-590 KQPGGTVAAASEARR
+590 GQPGGTVAAASEARR
-605 RTVEPGSHRRVGASE
+605 RTVAPE
-620 SHSRLV
+620 SHSRPV
-626 VRPSYPRGVVWCDLR
+626 VRPSYPRGVVWCNLR
-641 ECLPAFICDAL
+641 KCLPEFICDAL
-652 TQGLP
+652 AQGLP

-664 GFADPAAVLT
+664 GFANSGAVLT

-680 SSPIRMVRGKN
+680 SSPIRMVRGEN
-691 FQARWASDSPASD
+691 FQARLASDLPDSD

-731 LRVAEAIAAELSSR
+731 LRVAEAIAAEFSSR

>member
-1 MSSKDTRGDKGA
+1 MSSKDARGDKGA
-13 NTGKRAGGNKKM
+13 STGKRVGGNKKM
-25 SGDKLSTGSKG
+25 SGAKLSTGSKG
-36 PGGGKKAAGRPHRGG
+36 TGGGKKAAGRPHRGG
-51 KTKSQVSSRQ
+51 KTKSQASSRQ
-61 RDGRTSHRGASFDAS
+61 RTGRPSHRGASFDAS

-96 LDDLASEANRLTS
+96 LESPASE
-109 VSGASEANR
+109 VNR
-118 PISVPRA
+118 PTPVPLSTETNHPA
-125 VEVERPNAAV
+125 
-135 PATPP
+135 PATPAASP
-140 APVAP
+140 AP

-154 SRTAI
+154 SRAAI

-164 VAPEDIAS
+164 VAPEDVAS

-192 TYAVRLARGMA
+192 TYAVRLAQGVA

-214 VRAYEPPA
+214 IRAYDPPA
-222 PLTIPDLRSHVT
+222 PLVIPDLRSLAT

-282 NVGGPLDAAA
+282 NAGGPLDAAA

-347 PAVVKSIRERIIAAG
+347 PAVVKSIRERIISAG
-362 GEVRFLTRLVDIE
+362 GEVRFLTRLADIE

-390 TGAREVVE
+390 TGAREAVE
-398 ASHVIVACG
+398 ASRVIVACG
-407 HSARDVFELA
+407 HSARDIFELA

-422 ALERKPFSMGARIE
+422 ALERKPFSMGVRIE
-436 HPQALIN
+436 HPQTLIN
-443 RAQFGAA
+443 RAQYGAA
-450 AKHAALGAADYK
+450 AKHTALGAADYK
-462 MAVRVPARTDGTRTD
+462 MAVRVPARANGTRTD
-477 AASDNA
+477 VTSENA

-537 GDDVMEGVRL
+537 GNDVMEGVRL
-547 QREVERAAFELARRN
+547 QREVEHAAFELARRN
-562 GGVPYAA
+562 GGAPYAA

-584 SGQAEG
+584 SGQAKG
-590 KQPGGTVAAASEARR
+590 KQLGGTVAAASEARR
-605 RTVEPGSHRRVGASE
+605 RTVVPGPHRRVGAPE
-620 SHSRLV
+620 PHSLLV

-641 ECLPAFICDAL
+641 EFLPAFICDAL
-652 TQGLP
+652 AQGLP

-664 GFADPAAVLT
+664 GFADPGAVLT

-680 SSPIRMVRGKN
+680 SSPIRMVRGEN
-691 FQARWASDSPASD
+691 FQARLASDSPDSD

-731 LRVAEAIAAELSSR
+731 LRVAEAIAAEFSSR

>member
-1 MSSKDTRGDKGA
+1 MSSKDARGDKGA
-13 NTGKRAGGNKKM
+13 STGKRVGGNKKM
-25 SGDKLSTGSKG
+25 GGAKLSAGSKG

-51 KTKSQVSSRQ
+51 KTKSQASSRQ
-61 RDGRTSHRGASFDAS
+61 RTGRPSHRGASFDAS

-96 LDDLASEANRLTS
+96 LESPASE
-109 VSGASEANR
+109 VNR
-118 PISVPRA
+118 PTPVPLSTETNHPA
-125 VEVERPNAAV
+125 
-135 PATPP
+135 PATPAASP
-140 APVAP
+140 AP
-145 AEGSHAESL
+145 AEDSHAESL

-164 VAPEDIAS
+164 VAPEGVAS

-192 TYAVRLARGMA
+192 TYAVRLAQGVV

-214 VRAYEPPA
+214 VRVYDPPA
-222 PLTIPDLRSHVT
+222 PLAIPDLRSLAT
-234 SSDGRIVVAGTGP
+234 SSDERIVVAGTGP

-256 AEAGLRPLVVERG
+256 AEAGLCPLVVERG

-282 NVGGPLDAAA
+282 NAGGPLDAAA

-347 PAVVKSIRERIIAAG
+347 PAVVKSIRERIISAG
-362 GEVRFLTRLVDIE
+362 GEVRFLTRLADIE

-398 ASHVIVACG
+398 ASRVIVACG
-407 HSARDVFELA
+407 HSARDIFELA

-422 ALERKPFSMGARIE
+422 ALERKPFSMGVRIE
-436 HPQALIN
+436 HPQTLIN
-443 RAQFGAA
+443 RAQYGAA

-462 MAVRVPARTDGTRTD
+462 MAVRVPARANGTRAD
-477 AASDNA
+477 ATSENA

-537 GDDVMEGVRL
+537 GNDVMEGVRL
-547 QREVERAAFELARRN
+547 QREVEHAAFELARRN

-569 PAQTVGDFLSGATSS
+569 PAQTVGDFLVGATSS

-605 RTVEPGSHRRVGASE
+605 RTVASE

-641 ECLPAFICDAL
+641 ECLPEFICDAL
-652 TQGLP
+652 AQGLP

-664 GFADPAAVLT
+664 GFADPGAVLT

-691 FQARWASDSPASD
+691 FQARLASDLPASD

-731 LRVAEAIAAELSSR
+731 LRVAEAIAAEFSSR

>member
-1 MSSKDTRGDKGA
+1 MSSKDARGDKGA
-13 NTGKRAGGNKKM
+13 STGKRIGGNKKM
-25 SGDKLSTGSKG
+25 SGAKLSAGSKG
-36 PGGGKKAAGRPHRGG
+36 TGGGKKAAGRPHRGG
-51 KTKSQVSSRQ
+51 KTKSQASSRQ
-61 RDGRTSHRGASFDAS
+61 RTGRPSHRGASFDAS

-96 LDDLASEANRLTS
+96 LESPASE
-109 VSGASEANR
+109 VNR
-118 PISVPRA
+118 PTPVPLSTETNHPA
-125 VEVERPNAAV
+125 
-135 PATPP
+135 PATPAASP
-140 APVAP
+140 AP

-154 SRTAI
+154 SRAAI

-164 VAPEDIAS
+164 VAPEDVAS

-192 TYAVRLARGMA
+192 TYAVRLAQGVV

-214 VRAYEPPA
+214 VRAYDPPA
-222 PLTIPDLRSHVT
+222 PLAIPDLRSLAT
-234 SSDGRIVVAGTGP
+234 SSDERIVVAGTGP

-269 AAVDERTAAIESF
+269 AAVGERTAAIESF
-282 NVGGPLDAAA
+282 NAGGPLDAAA

-347 PAVVKSIRERIIAAG
+347 PAVVKSIRERIISAG

-375 LSGGAVRSVVLEDSR
+375 LAGGAVRSVVLEGSR

-398 ASHVIVACG
+398 ASRVIVACG
-407 HSARDVFELA
+407 HSARDVFEFA

-422 ALERKPFSMGARIE
+422 ALERKPFSMGVRIE
-436 HPQALIN
+436 HPQSLIN
-443 RAQFGAA
+443 RAQYGAA
-450 AKHAALGAADYK
+450 AKHTALGAADYK
-462 MAVRVPARTDGTRTD
+462 MAVRVPVRANGTRAD
-477 AASDNA
+477 ATSENA

-547 QREVERAAFELARRN
+547 QREVEHAAFELARRN

-590 KQPGGTVAAASEARR
+590 GQPGGTVAAASEARR
-605 RTVEPGSHRRVGASE
+605 RTVAPE

-641 ECLPAFICDAL
+641 KYLPEFICDAL
-652 TQGLP
+652 AQGLP

-664 GFADPAAVLT
+664 GFADPGAVLT

-680 SSPIRMVRGKN
+680 SSPIRMVRGQN
-691 FQARWASDSPASD
+691 FQARLASDLPDSD

-731 LRVAEAIAAELSSR
+731 LRVAEAIAAEFSSR

>member
-1 MSSKDTRGDKGA
+1 MSSKDARGDKGA
-13 NTGKRAGGNKKM
+13 STGKRVGGNKKM
-25 SGDKLSTGSKG
+25 SGAKLSTGSKG
-36 PGGGKKAAGRPHRGG
+36 TGGGKKVAGRPHRGG
-51 KTKSQVSSRQ
+51 KTKSQASSRQ
-61 RDGRTSHRGASFDAS
+61 RTGRPSHRGASFDAS

-96 LDDLASEANRLTS
+96 LESPASE
-109 VSGASEANR
+109 VNR
-118 PISVPRA
+118 PTPVPLST
-125 VEVERPNAAV
+125 ETNRPA
-135 PATPP
+135 PATPAASP
-140 APVAP
+140 AS

-154 SRTAI
+154 SRAAI

-164 VAPEDIAS
+164 VAPEDVAS

-192 TYAVRLARGMA
+192 TYAVHLAQGVA
-203 YDALSP
+203 YDVLSP

-214 VRAYEPPA
+214 VRAYDPPA
-222 PLTIPDLRSHVT
+222 PLAIPDLRSLAT

-282 NVGGPLDAAA
+282 NAGGPLDAAA

-347 PAVVKSIRERIIAAG
+347 PAVVKSIRERIISAG
-362 GEVRFLTRLVDIE
+362 GEMRFLTRLADIE
-375 LSGGAVRSVVLEDSR
+375 LSGGAIRSVVLEDSR

-398 ASHVIVACG
+398 ASRVIVACG

-422 ALERKPFSMGARIE
+422 ALERKPFSMGVRIE
-436 HPQALIN
+436 HPQTLIN
-443 RAQFGAA
+443 RAQYGSA
-450 AKHAALGAADYK
+450 AKHTALGAADYK
-462 MAVRVPARTDGTRTD
+462 MAVRVPARANGTRTD
-477 AASDNA
+477 VASENA

-537 GDDVMEGVRL
+537 GNDVMEGVRL
-547 QREVERAAFELARRN
+547 QREVEHAAFELACRN

-590 KQPGGTVAAASEARR
+590 GQPGGTVAAASEARR
-605 RTVEPGSHRRVGASE
+605 RTVAPEP
-620 SHSRLV
+620 HSRLV
-626 VRPSYPRGVVWCDLR
+626 VHPSYPRGVVWCDLR
-641 ECLPAFICDAL
+641 ECLPEFICEAL
-652 TQGLP
+652 AQGLP

-664 GFADPAAVLT
+664 GFADPGAALT

-680 SSPIRMVRGKN
+680 SSPIRMVRGQN
-691 FQARWASDSPASD
+691 FQARLASDLPDSD

-731 LRVAEAIAAELSSR
+731 LRVAEAIAAEFSSR

>member
-1 MSSKDTRGDKGA
+1 MSSKDARGDKGA
-13 NTGKRAGGNKKM
+13 STGKRVGGNKKM
-25 SGDKLSTGSKG
+25 SGAKLSTGSKG
-36 PGGGKKAAGRPHRGG
+36 PGGGKKTAGRPHRGG
-51 KTKSQVSSRQ
+51 KTKSQASSRQ
-61 RDGRTSHRGASFDAS
+61 RTGRPSHRGASFDAS

-96 LDDLASEANRLTS
+96 LESPASE
-109 VSGASEANR
+109 VNR
-118 PISVPRA
+118 PTPVPLSTETNHPA
-125 VEVERPNAAV
+125 
-135 PATPP
+135 PATPAASP
-140 APVAP
+140 AP

-154 SRTAI
+154 SRAAI

-164 VAPEDIAS
+164 VAPEDVAS

-192 TYAVRLARGMA
+192 TYAVHLAQGVA

-214 VRAYEPPA
+214 VRAYDPPA
-222 PLTIPDLRSHVT
+222 PLAIPDLRSLAT

-282 NVGGPLDAAA
+282 NAGGPLDAAA

-347 PAVVKSIRERIIAAG
+347 PAVVKSIRERIISAG

-375 LSGGAVRSVVLEDSR
+375 LAGGAVRSVVLEGSR

-398 ASHVIVACG
+398 ASRVIVACG
-407 HSARDVFELA
+407 HSARDVFEFA

-422 ALERKPFSMGARIE
+422 ALERKPFSMGVRIE
-436 HPQALIN
+436 HPQSLIN
-443 RAQFGAA
+443 RAQYGAA
-450 AKHAALGAADYK
+450 AKHTALGAADYK
-462 MAVRVPARTDGTRTD
+462 MAVRVPVSANGTRAD
-477 AASDNA
+477 ATSENA

-547 QREVERAAFELARRN
+547 QREVEHAAFELARRN

-590 KQPGGTVAAASEARR
+590 GQPGGTVAAASEARR
-605 RTVEPGSHRRVGASE
+605 RTVAPE

-641 ECLPAFICDAL
+641 KYLPEFICDAL
-652 TQGLP
+652 AQGLP

-664 GFADPAAVLT
+664 GFADPGAVLT

-680 SSPIRMVRGKN
+680 SSPIRMVRGQN
-691 FQARWASDSPASD
+691 FQARLASDLPDSD

-731 LRVAEAIAAELSSR
+731 LRVAEAIAAEFSSR

>member
-1 MSSKDTRGDKGA
+1 MSSKDVRGDKGA
-13 NTGKRAGGNKKM
+13 STGKRVGGNKKM
-25 SGDKLSTGSKG
+25 SGAKLSTGSKG
-36 PGGGKKAAGRPHRGG
+36 TGGGKKAAGRPHRGG
-51 KTKSQVSSRQ
+51 KTKSQASSRQ
-61 RDGRTSHRGASFDAS
+61 RTGRPSHRGASFDAS

-96 LDDLASEANRLTS
+96 LESPASE
-109 VSGASEANR
+109 VNR
-118 PISVPRA
+118 PTPVPLSTETNHPA
-125 VEVERPNAAV
+125 
-135 PATPP
+135 PATPAASP
-140 APVAP
+140 AP
-145 AEGSHAESL
+145 AEGSHAGSL

-164 VAPEDIAS
+164 VAPEDVAS

-192 TYAVRLARGMA
+192 TYAVHLAQGVA
-203 YDALSP
+203 YDVLSP

-214 VRAYEPPA
+214 VRAYDPPA
-222 PLTIPDLRSHVT
+222 SLAIPDLRSLAT
-234 SSDGRIVVAGTGP
+234 SSDERIVVAGTGP

-282 NVGGPLDAAA
+282 NAGGPLDAAA

-347 PAVVKSIRERIIAAG
+347 PAVVKSIRERIISAG
-362 GEVRFLTRLVDIE
+362 GEVRFLTRLADIE
-375 LSGGAVRSVVLEDSR
+375 LAGGAIRSVVLEDSR
-390 TGAREVVE
+390 TGAREAVE
-398 ASHVIVACG
+398 ASRVIVACG

-422 ALERKPFSMGARIE
+422 ALERKPFSMGVRIE
-436 HPQALIN
+436 HPQTLIN
-443 RAQFGAA
+443 RAQYGSA
-450 AKHAALGAADYK
+450 AKRSALGAADYK
-462 MAVRVPARTDGTRTD
+462 MAVRVPARANGTRTD
-477 AASDNA
+477 ATSENA

-537 GDDVMEGVRL
+537 GNDVMEGVRL
-547 QREVERAAFELARRN
+547 QREVEHAAFELARRN

-569 PAQTVGDFLSGATSS
+569 PAQTVGDFLSGAASS

-590 KQPGGTVAAASEARR
+590 GQPGGTVVAASEARR
-605 RTVEPGSHRRVGASE
+605 RTVAPE

-641 ECLPAFICDAL
+641 ECLPEFICDAL
-652 TQGLP
+652 AQGLP

-664 GFADPAAVLT
+664 GFADSGAVLT

-691 FQARWASDSPASD
+691 FQARLASDLPDSD

-731 LRVAEAIAAELSSR
+731 LRVAEAIAAEFSSR

>member
-1 MSSKDTRGDKGA
+1 MSSKDIRGDKGA
-13 NTGKRAGGNKKM
+13 STGKRVGGNKKM
-25 SGDKLSTGSKG
+25 SGAKLSTGSKG
-36 PGGGKKAAGRPHRGG
+36 TGGGKKAAGRPHRGG
-51 KTKSQVSSRQ
+51 KTKSQASSRQ
-61 RDGRTSHRGASFDAS
+61 RTGRPSHRGASFDAS

-96 LDDLASEANRLTS
+96 LESPASE
-109 VSGASEANR
+109 VNR
-118 PISVPRA
+118 PTPVPLSTETNHPA
-125 VEVERPNAAV
+125 
-135 PATPP
+135 PATPAASP
-140 APVAP
+140 AP

-154 SRTAI
+154 SCAAI

-164 VAPEDIAS
+164 VAPEDVAS

-192 TYAVRLARGMA
+192 TYAVRLVQGVV

-214 VRAYEPPA
+214 VRAYDPPA
-222 PLTIPDLRSHVT
+222 PLAIPDLRSLVT
-234 SSDGRIVVAGTGP
+234 SSDERIVVAGTGP
-247 AGLFCALYL
+247 AGLFCALFL

-282 NVGGPLDAAA
+282 NAGGPLDAAA

-347 PAVVKSIRERIIAAG
+347 PAVVKSIRERIISAG
-362 GEVRFLTRLVDIE
+362 GEVRFLTRLADIE
-375 LSGGAVRSVVLEDSR
+375 LSGGAVCSVALEDSR

-398 ASHVIVACG
+398 ASRVIVACG
-407 HSARDVFELA
+407 HSARDIFELA
-417 RDRGF
+417 HDRGF
-422 ALERKPFSMGARIE
+422 ALERKPFSMGVRIE
-436 HPQALIN
+436 HPQTLIN
-443 RAQFGAA
+443 RAQYGAA
-450 AKHAALGAADYK
+450 AKHTALGAADYK
-462 MAVRVPARTDGTRTD
+462 MAVRVPARANGTRTD
-477 AASDNA
+477 VASENA

-518 DGENSNSALL
+518 YGENSNSALL

-537 GDDVMEGVRL
+537 GNDVMEGVRL
-547 QREVERAAFELARRN
+547 QREVEHAAFELARRN

-605 RTVEPGSHRRVGASE
+605 RAVAPEP
-620 SHSRLV
+620 HSRLV
-626 VRPSYPRGVVWCDLR
+626 VHPSYPRGVVWCDLR
-641 ECLPAFICDAL
+641 EFLPAFICDAL
-652 TQGLP
+652 AQGLP

-664 GFADPAAVLT
+664 GFADPGAVLT

-680 SSPIRMVRGKN
+680 SSPIRMVRGQN
-691 FQARWASDSPASD
+691 FQARLASDLPDSD

-731 LRVAEAIAAELSSR
+731 LRVAEAIAAEFSSR

>member
-1 MSSKDTRGDKGA
+1 MSSKDARGDKGA
-13 NTGKRAGGNKKM
+13 STGKRVGGNKKM
-25 SGDKLSTGSKG
+25 SGAKLSTGSKG
-36 PGGGKKAAGRPHRGG
+36 PGGGKKAAGRPHCGG
-51 KTKSQVSSRQ
+51 KTKSQASSRQ
-61 RDGRTSHRGASFDAS
+61 RTGRPSHRGASFDAS

-96 LDDLASEANRLTS
+96 LESPASE
-109 VSGASEANR
+109 VNR
-118 PISVPRA
+118 PTPVPLSTETNHPA
-125 VEVERPNAAV
+125 
-135 PATPP
+135 PATPAASP
-140 APVAP
+140 AP

-154 SRTAI
+154 SRAAI
-159 ASALG
+159 VSALG
-164 VAPEDIAS
+164 VAPEDVAS

-192 TYAVRLARGMA
+192 TYAVRLAQGVA

-214 VRAYEPPA
+214 VRAYDPPA
-222 PLTIPDLRSHVT
+222 PLAIPDLRSLAT

-247 AGLFCALYL
+247 AGLFCALFL

-282 NVGGPLDAAA
+282 NAGGPLDAAA

-347 PAVVKSIRERIIAAG
+347 PAVVKSIRERIISAG
-362 GEVRFLTRLVDIE
+362 GEGRFLTCLVDIE
-375 LSGGAVRSVVLEDSR
+375 LAGGAVRSVVLEDSR
-390 TGAREVVE
+390 TGARKAVE
-398 ASHVIVACG
+398 ASRVIVACG
-407 HSARDVFELA
+407 HSARDIFELA

-422 ALERKPFSMGARIE
+422 ALERKPFSMGVRIE
-436 HPQALIN
+436 HPQSLIN
-443 RAQFGAA
+443 RAQYGAA
-450 AKHAALGAADYK
+450 AKHTALGAADYK
-462 MAVRVPARTDGTRTD
+462 MAVRVPARANGTRTD
-477 AASDNA
+477 VASENA

-547 QREVERAAFELARRN
+547 QREVEHAAFELACRN

-569 PAQTVGDFLSGATSS
+569 PAQTVGDFLVGATSS

-605 RTVEPGSHRRVGASE
+605 RTVVPGPHRRRTVAPE
-620 SHSRLV
+620 PYSRLV
-626 VRPSYPRGVVWCDLR
+626 VHPSYPRGVVWCDLR
-641 ECLPAFICDAL
+641 ECLPEFICGAL
-652 TQGLP
+652 AQGLP

-664 GFADPAAVLT
+664 GFADPTAVLT

-680 SSPIRMVRGKN
+680 SSPIRMVRGEN
-691 FQARWASDSPASD
+691 FQARLASDSPDSD

-731 LRVAEAIAAELSSR
+731 LRVAEAIAAEFSSR

>member
-1 MSSKDTRGDKGA
+1 MSSKDARGDKGA
-13 NTGKRAGGNKKM
+13 STGKRVGGNKKM
-25 SGDKLSTGSKG
+25 SGAKLSTGSKG
-36 PGGGKKAAGRPHRGG
+36 TGGGKKAAGRPHRGG
-51 KTKSQVSSRQ
+51 KTKSQASSRQ
-61 RDGRTSHRGASFDAS
+61 RTGRPSHRGASFDAS

-96 LDDLASEANRLTS
+96 LESPASE
-109 VSGASEANR
+109 VNR
-118 PISVPRA
+118 PTPVPLSTETNHPA
-125 VEVERPNAAV
+125 
-135 PATPP
+135 PATPAASP
-140 APVAP
+140 AP

-164 VAPEDIAS
+164 VAPEDVAS
-172 FSLVKRSVDARK
+172 FFLVKRSIDARK

-192 TYAVRLARGMA
+192 TYAVHLAQGVA

-209 ARGVN
+209 ARGVY
-214 VRAYEPPA
+214 VRAYDPPA
-222 PLTIPDLRSHVT
+222 PLAIPDLRSLAT
-234 SSDGRIVVAGTGP
+234 SSDERIVVAGTGP
-247 AGLFCALYL
+247 AGLFCALFL
-256 AEAGLRPLVVERG
+256 AEAGLCPLVVERG

-282 NVGGPLDAAA
+282 NAGGPLDAAA

-347 PAVVKSIRERIIAAG
+347 PAVVKSIRERIISAG

-390 TGAREVVE
+390 TGARETVE
-398 ASHVIVACG
+398 ASRVIVACG
-407 HSARDVFELA
+407 HSARDIFELA

-422 ALERKPFSMGARIE
+422 ALERKPFSMGVRIE
-436 HPQALIN
+436 HPQTLIN
-443 RAQFGAA
+443 RAQYGAA
-450 AKHAALGAADYK
+450 AKHTALGAADYK
-462 MAVRVPARTDGTRTD
+462 MAVRVPARANGTLPD
-477 AASDNA
+477 AASENA

-537 GDDVMEGVRL
+537 GNDVMEGVRL
-547 QREVERAAFELARRN
+547 QREVERAAFELACRN

-569 PAQTVGDFLSGATSS
+569 PAQTVGDFLSSATSS

-590 KQPGGTVAAASEARR
+590 GQPGGTVAAASKARR
-605 RTVEPGSHRRVGASE
+605 RTVAPE

-641 ECLPAFICDAL
+641 ECLPEFICDAL
-652 TQGLP
+652 AQGLP

-664 GFADPAAVLT
+664 GFADPSAVLT

-691 FQARWASDSPASD
+691 FQARLASDLPDSD

-731 LRVAEAIAAELSSR
+731 LRVAEAIAAEFSSR

>member
-1 MSSKDTRGDKGA
+1 MSSKDARGDKGA
-13 NTGKRAGGNKKM
+13 STGKRIGGNKKM
-25 SGDKLSTGSKG
+25 SGAKLSAGSKG
-36 PGGGKKAAGRPHRGG
+36 TGGGKKAAGRPHRGG
-51 KTKSQVSSRQ
+51 KTKSQASSRQ
-61 RDGRTSHRGASFDAS
+61 RTGRPSHRGASFDAS

-96 LDDLASEANRLTS
+96 LESPASE
-109 VSGASEANR
+109 VNR
-118 PISVPRA
+118 PTPVPFST
-125 VEVERPNAAV
+125 ETNRPA
-135 PATPP
+135 PATPAASP
-140 APVAP
+140 AP

-154 SRTAI
+154 SRAAI

-164 VAPEDIAS
+164 VAPEDVAS

-184 KSNVHFNA
+184 KSNVYFNA
-192 TYAVRLARGMA
+192 TYAVHLAQGVA

-214 VRAYEPPA
+214 VRAYDPPA
-222 PLTIPDLRSHVT
+222 PLAIPDLRSLAT

-282 NVGGPLDAAA
+282 NAGGPLDAAA

-347 PAVVKSIRERIIAAG
+347 PAVVKSIRERIISAG

-375 LSGGAVRSVVLEDSR
+375 LAGGAVRLVVLEDSR
-390 TGAREVVE
+390 TGARETVE
-398 ASHVIVACG
+398 ASRVIVACG

-422 ALERKPFSMGARIE
+422 ALERKPFSMGVRIE
-436 HPQALIN
+436 HPQTLIN
-443 RAQFGAA
+443 RAQYGAA
-450 AKHAALGAADYK
+450 AKHAALAAADYK
-462 MAVRVPARTDGTRTD
+462 MAVRVPARANGTRSD
-477 AASDNA
+477 ATHGEKAIAGDNA

-488 TFCMCPGGEVVAAAS
+488 TFCMCPGGEVVAATS

-547 QREVERAAFELARRN
+547 QREVERAAFELACRN

-569 PAQTVGDFLSGATSS
+569 PAQTVGDFLAGATSS

-590 KQPGGTVAAASEARR
+590 KQLGGTVAAAFEARR
-605 RTVEPGSHRRVGASE
+605 RTVVPGSHRRVGAPE

-641 ECLPAFICDAL
+641 KCLPKFICDAL
-652 TQGLP
+652 AQGLP

-664 GFADPAAVLT
+664 GFADPGAVLT

-680 SSPIRMVRGKN
+680 SSPIRMVRGQN
-691 FQARWASDSPASD
+691 FQARLASDLPDSD

-731 LRVAEAIAAELSSR
+731 LRVAEAIAAEFSSR